1 MQIMMRG
8 LMMRVKRIVCALCT
22 DHFDAMLRGMADD
35 QKNPLGPVG
44 HALAA
49 NVKNIRESQRL
60 TFVALSERL
69 NDVGRPIAV
78 LGLRRI
84 ERGERRVDADDLL
97 ALANA
102 LGVNPVDLLVSADA
116 NDSAVYYVTP
126 KTAISAKTAR
136 DWIGGIGFLNPPN
149 DPAELAD
156 ALRWLPPHRA
166 AVLNRSW
173 WSRER
178 EAEQIRAHN
187 KARQEVDPEG
197 RGGFYGSDG
206 QFYPAAAD
214 PEADRRKADPVGWLN
229 DRLADRMED
238 QEPTDG

>member
-1 MQIMMRG
+1 MLRVMVCVKCIGCG
-8 LMMRVKRIVCALCT
+8 LCM

-44 HALAA
+44 HVLAA
-49 NVKNIRESQRL
+49 NVKHIRESQRL

-69 NDVGRPIAV
+69 TDVGRPIAV

-97 ALANA
+97 ALAYA

-116 NDSAVYYVTP
+116 DDSAEYYVTP
-126 KTAISAKTAR
+126 QTAISAKTAR
-136 DWIGGIGFLNPPN
+136 DWIGGLGFINPPN
-149 DPAELAD
+149 SPAELAD

-166 AVLNRSW
+166 AVLNRGW

-178 EAEQIRAHN
+178 ETEQVRALN
-187 KARQEVDPEG
+187 KTRQEVDPEG
-197 RGGFYGSDG
+197 RGGFWGGDG
-206 QFYPAAAD
+206 KFYPAPID
-214 PEADRRKADPVGWLN
+214 PEAEPRKGDPLGWLAE
-229 DRLADRMED
+229 RREK